1 MSNAHPRTTENIA
14 YAQRER
20 LAFIEVRSYFCGNL
34 TRTHIEE
41 RFGVKPAAS
50 ARDLIAYRALA
61 PHNLQYNA
69 AQRCYQPTE
78 IFRPVFEHTPSHV
91 LNWFRS
97 GAGDGLEGASAQAIP
112 CEVAQDLVQPNLNML
127 ATITR
132 AITAGKVVEVS
143 YLSLTSG
150 ASIKRLAPLA
160 LADTGF
166 RWHLRAYDQAKN
178 RFADF
183 VLTRIESARS
193 TQETIP
199 EPQRLPHDAQWNRM
213 VPLDLVT
220 HPGIKHP
227 AAIEADYG
235 MTDGN
240 LALSIRAPL
249 VGYALKRWSVD
260 CTADHCLSPQSHH
273 LWLRNARVL
282 DGVESAILAPG
293 FTASPDTSA
302 AKA

>member
-1 MSNAHPRTTENIA
+1 MSHANIRPAEHLA

-20 LAFIEVRSYFCGNL
+20 LAFIELRVYFCGNL
-34 TRTHIEE
+34 TRAHIER

-61 PHNLQYNA
+61 PHNLQYSA
-69 AQRCYQPTE
+69 ASRCYLPTKA
-78 IFRPVFEHTPSHV
+78 FRPIFKHTAGHV
-91 LNWFRS
+91 LNWLRS
-97 GAGDGLEGASAQAIP
+97 GVGDGVEDISARAIP
-112 CEVAQDLVQPNLNML
+112 CESVHDLAEPKLDVLS
-127 ATITR
+127 TITR
-132 AITAGKVVEVS
+132 AITAGTVIEVS